1 MEAKQ
6 WAIRGPGMPQMILRS
21 DKNLKEEQVKK
32 IYLSQFKARNIQYDS
47 EVPWRIFPMSDEEIQ
62 KAGLSWCLRESR
74 RKNHRNL
81 IQVKDGKVIEDL
93 REVVPAKKVNTKI
106 DVSTMK

>member
-1 MEAKQ
+1 
-6 WAIRGPGMPQMILRS
+6 MPQMILRS

-32 IYLSQFKARNIQYDS
+32 IYLEQFKARSIQYDS
-47 EVPWRIFPMSDEEIQ
+47 EVPWRITPMSDEDIQ

-74 RKNHRNL
+74 RKNHRSL
-81 IQVKDGKVIEDL
+81 IQVKNGEVIEDVKP
-93 REVVPAKKVNTKI
+93 VVPVKKVNTKI